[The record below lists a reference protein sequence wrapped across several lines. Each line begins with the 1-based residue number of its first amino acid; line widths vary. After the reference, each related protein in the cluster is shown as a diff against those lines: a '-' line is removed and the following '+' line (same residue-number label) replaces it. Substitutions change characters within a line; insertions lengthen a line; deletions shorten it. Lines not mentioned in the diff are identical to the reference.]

1 MGHIQDQMDPKQFG
15 GRKKVSTCH
24 YLIELISM
32 ILYNWDINP
41 SHAVLATYLDFSK
54 AFNRIKHG
62 QILTRLAEMSVPN
75 WLLKILMGFLKNRK
89 LVVKY
94 KGAYSEMKDMP
105 GGGPAGTILGMV
117 LFIIL
122 VNPVKF
128 SENFTW
134 GQKITQKMCRRT
146 PITSLHLK
154 YFDDLS
160 LLEATNLKEDL
171 KNDQRPKQHPI
182 MYHQRT
188 GHRQDDKKLLT
199 LKYKAQPQDVLFFLF
214 IFSF

>member
-1 MGHIQDQMDPKQFG
+1 
-15 GRKKVSTCH
+15 
-24 YLIELISM
+24 
-32 ILYNWDINP
+32 
-41 SHAVLATYLDFSK
+41 
-54 AFNRIKHG
+54 
-62 QILTRLAEMSVPN
+62 MSVPN

-94 KGAYSEMKDMP
+94 NGAYSEMKDMP

-134 GQKITQKMCRRT
+134 GHKITQKMSKRT

-160 LLEATNLKEDL
+160 LLEAINLKEAL
-171 KNDQRPKQHPI
+171 KNDQRPKQYPI
-182 MYHQRT
+182 MYHQIT
-188 GHRQDDKKLLT
+188 GHRQDDKKLRTVSKVKEIQQFTESNKMVLNSDKSRAMLFNKEVVEEPKILGLIISSD
-199 LKYKAQPQDVLFFLF
+199 LKWNSHAKYICKRGFMHLWMLRRLKKLGASQKILID
-214 IFSF
+214 IYN